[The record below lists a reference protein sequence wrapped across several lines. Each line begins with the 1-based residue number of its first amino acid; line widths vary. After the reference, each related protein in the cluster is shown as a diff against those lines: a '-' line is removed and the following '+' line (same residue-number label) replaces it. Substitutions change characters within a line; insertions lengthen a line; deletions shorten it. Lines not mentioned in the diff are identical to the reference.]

1 MSETTSE
8 LLSVLGTKKELS
20 DVEEP
25 EMMHIVEEDLIDL
38 TIQSPSILL
47 KYISTYFKIFV

>member
-1 MSETTSE
+1 M
-8 LLSVLGTKKELS
+8 LGTKKELS